1 MPRDPA
7 RIASRG
13 NAHFK
18 ALRVLAG
25 SPAERRR
32 QQRTL
37 LDGEHLVASYLER
50 ARPRLVAVSE
60 SALGDAEVEALL
72 ERAAGTPRLVF
83 ADTLFAQIAPVQTP
97 TGVLALIDIPAPP
110 SGPPRGELVVLLDG
124 IQDPGN
130 VGTIIRSAAAA
141 AADAVLLSPR
151 CADPWSPRTLRA
163 AMGAHFALEV
173 HCGVDLVQA
182 ARAFPGRLVAAAGNG
197 GQPPHA
203 MELTGAIAL
212 AFGAEG
218 AGLGADLVRAAEAV
232 VSIPLARGI
241 ESLNV
246 GAAAAVILFE
256 RARQIAARQP
266 AARTHAP
273 GRAGGRRVRQ

>member
-1 MPRDPA
+1 MRRGSA

-13 NAHFK
+13 NAQFK
-18 ALRVLAG
+18 ALRALAA

-37 LDGEHLVASYLER
+37 LDGVHLVASYLEQ
-50 ARPRLVAVSE
+50 ARPRLLAASE
-60 SALGDAEVEALL
+60 SALGDAEVAALL
-72 ERAAGTPRLVF
+72 DRDDGTPLLVF
-83 ADTLFAQIAPVQTP
+83 DDALFAQIAPVQTP
-97 TGVLALIDIPAPP
+97 TGILALIDIPTPVA
-110 SGPPRGELVVLLDG
+110 GAHGDLVVMLDG

-141 AADAVLLSPR
+141 AADTVLLSAQ

-163 AMGAHFALEV
+163 AMGAHFAL
-173 HCGVDLVQA
+173 GIGTGSDLVQA
-182 ARAFPGRLVAAAGNG
+182 AGAFPGRLIAAAGAG
-197 GQPPHA
+197 GDAPHA
-203 MELTGAIAL
+203 VDLTGPIAL

-218 AGLGADLVRAAEAV
+218 SGLSPALAQAAVAI

-256 RARQIAARQP
+256 RVRQLGAGRAVRSP
-266 AARTHAP
+266 AAGKA
-273 GRAGGRRVRQ
+273 GRRRPTQ